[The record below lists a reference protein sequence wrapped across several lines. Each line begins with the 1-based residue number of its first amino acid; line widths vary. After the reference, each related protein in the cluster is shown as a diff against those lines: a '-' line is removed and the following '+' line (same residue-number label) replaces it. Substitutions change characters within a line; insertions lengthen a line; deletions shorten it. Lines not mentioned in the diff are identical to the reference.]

1 MHADAAALSA
11 DATPT
16 ERRPTRLISIGFLLL
31 RSSTAAGAFAMG
43 LVQLLVFARVLAPD
57 RFSIYIIVGGI
68 SYSLWL
74 CDLGL
79 AKVLFVQLRAA
90 RLAGKTDRQA
100 ASQASAVIL
109 FYVLLAVAGSLAC
122 FAIMV
127 SRPSFSIFDA
137 TDFALY
143 FLYVA
148 TNLAWF
154 ALRSISISV
163 DEYLFYEK
171 LELGRRTMNIATML
185 AMLVGLPFTAF
196 LVVSNVLWIAL
207 LAAAT
212 AKLLRHGA
220 LALPARGFAR
230 ELADFF
236 RSHKKAITRSGTSAL
251 SDLFTYMFPYYV
263 VPVAFGL
270 GAPVI
275 ILEATFRIFRGA
287 SMIYIA
293 ACDLAVPGQTRALAA
308 RDASRLV
315 RTTLLAAALCF
326 IPAAFA
332 CGLLIFAAQPLFMF
346 LLRSAATVPPPVAT
360 ILIVLLLASLV
371 HMVSQSLLLHTGYFR
386 EIARI
391 GIVVAVAM
399 IAATALAV
407 MAKFDIVGFLAVYAG
422 VYAAGAIC
430 YSVAALRGPIH
441 LAHQGTGT
449 AAPREQSAISG
460 RFLPEH
466 QSPALSASEPGPF
479 KAQSTPGN
487 LPS

>member
-1 MHADAAALSA
+1 MHANVAALSA
-11 DATPT
+11 DSTATQ
-16 ERRPTRLISIGFLLL
+16 RRPARLISIGFLLL
-31 RSSTAAGAFAMG
+31 RASTAAGAFAMG

-90 RLAGKTDRQA
+90 RLAGKVDRQA

-109 FYVLLAVAGSLAC
+109 FYVLLAVAGSLTC

-137 TDFALY
+137 ADFALY

-148 TNLAWF
+148 INLAWF

-171 LELGRRTMNIATML
+171 LELVRRTFNIATML
-185 AMLVGLPFTAF
+185 TMLIGLPFTGF
-196 LVVSNVLWIAL
+196 LIASNVLWIAL
-207 LAAAT
+207 LAVAT
-212 AKLLRHGA
+212 TKLLRHGA
-220 LALPARGFAR
+220 LAMPADGFAR

-236 RSHKKAITRSGTSAL
+236 RCHKKAITRSGTSAL

-332 CGLLIFAAQPLFMF
+332 CSLLIFAAQPLFMF

-360 ILIVLLLASLV
+360 ILVVLLLASLV
-371 HMVSQSLLLHTGYFR
+371 HMVAQSLLLHTGYFR

-391 GIVVAVAM
+391 GIGIAIAL
-399 IAATALAV
+399 IAATVLSILARSG
-407 MAKFDIVGFLAVYAG
+407 IVGFLAVYAA
-422 VYAAGAIC
+422 VYAAGAVC

-441 LAHQGTGT
+441 FAHQG
-449 AAPREQSAISG
+449 AAKAASQQPPPVSEKV
-460 RFLPEH
+460 LPKH
-466 QSPALSASEPGPF
+466 QSPALSISEPGP
-479 KAQSTPGN
+479 ANVQSAPGH
-487 LPS
+487 LPG